1 MKTGV
6 MRGRLR
12 EFDLGQVLQVVGIG
26 RQYTGVEIFDES
38 ALLGTIFVK
47 SGKVVRVEANGKD
60 GREALFDLFRHSDG
74 GFAVFRMDT
83 PPALPEPLGAVQM
96 LLMEALEQGGRAERR
111 SEPRAADEPTSPHAA
126 EPPRFETPTA
136 AGRYPARS
144 APTEIPAAR
153 ATSTQAGRVVSV
165 VSPKGGCGKTTVAL
179 NLAVSLARQGRSVIL
194 VDADVNGDVL
204 SALDARSR
212 AEVGAFDLVTGT
224 GLIERALLPT
234 MLTKLKILPAV
245 GRDLPHPEL
254 LMADHTHRWQTLI
267 SELAERAEV
276 VLIDTPAGMF
286 GTTYQLLRASTHVL
300 GVLQA
305 ERIADR
311 SFPRFVEA
319 LKSLP
324 GEHRPQVLGVVL
336 NMLQTRHDGSLSVM
350 LNACRDLPAEWL
362 FDTTIARHPAFLD
375 ATHAGVPLR
384 NLDEY
389 APPAV
394 AWLFDT
400 LAGEVSQRLKLDA
413 PARKPQSLLL

>member
-12 EFDLGQVLQVVGIG
+12 EFDLAQVLQVVGIG
-26 RQYTGVEIFDES
+26 RQYTGVEVFDDS

-60 GREALFDLFRHSDG
+60 GREALFDLFRRSEG
-74 GFAVFRMDT
+74 GFAVFRMET
-83 PPALPEPLGAVQM
+83 PPALPEPLGAVQV

-111 SEPRAADEPTSPHAA
+111 SEPRAAELPSDPLAGDA
-126 EPPRFETPTA
+126 RRFDVPTA
-136 AGRYPARS
+136 AGGFRKPMPTERAPAR
-144 APTEIPAAR
+144 AP
-153 ATSTQAGRVVSV
+153 STTGSRIVSV

-179 NLAVSLARQGRSVIL
+179 NLAVSLARQGRSVLL

-204 SALDARSR
+204 SAIDSRER
-212 AEVGAFDLVTGT
+212 AEVGIYDLLTNTGRV
-224 GLIERALLPT
+224 ERALLPT
-234 MLTKLKILPAV
+234 MLSKLKILPAV
-245 GRDLPHPEL
+245 GRTLPAPEL
-254 LMADHTHRWQTLI
+254 LMLDHSKRWQSLFA
-267 SELAERAEV
+267 ELAELAEI
-276 VLIDTPAGMF
+276 VLVDTPAGMF
-286 GTTYQLLRASTHVL
+286 GTTYQLLRESTHVL

-311 SFPRFVEA
+311 SFTRFVEA
-319 LKSLP
+319 LKTLP
-324 GEHRPQVLGVVL
+324 GERRPQVLGVII

-350 LNACRDLPAEWL
+350 LNACRDFPSDWL

-400 LAGEVSQRLKLDA
+400 LAGEVLDRLKLPV
-413 PARKPQSLLL
+413 PAKKPQALLI